1 MLFGVTQISG
11 KGQNSEIM
19 RRSFLTVCVSLAA
32 YAVAGQPWESYELTG
47 KGDTINR
54 VDSKGVR
61 HGMWLVKTG
70 PLRGEPGYEEEGE
83 YRNGIKEGVWRRFSL
98 QGDLIA
104 VEQFKR
110 GFRDGTQMY
119 FTPLGEPLR
128 EETWKS
134 VDPDNPYDTIDVP
147 DLNNPMVSHSK
158 VIRHEAAEVKHGPW
172 KYFDPMTGRVVRTE
186 NYISGQ
192 KQGPL
197 ASASSPASNDAG
209 EKKVPKPPAVLE
221 WEKKNSGKKKVSVRD
236 GRTGG

>member
-1 MLFGVTQISG
+1 MKRT
-11 KGQNSEIM
+11 
-19 RRSFLTVCVSLAA
+19 FLTVSILAMA
-32 YAVAGQPWESYELTG
+32 FMAAGQPWESYELTD

-54 VDSKGVR
+54 VDGKGVR

-83 YRNGIKEGVWRRFSL
+83 YRNGIKEGIWRRFSL

-119 FTPLGEPLR
+119 FTSMGEPLR

-158 VIRHEAAEVKHGPW
+158 VIRHEAAEVRHGPW
-172 KYFDPMTGRVVRTE
+172 KYYDPLTGRVVKTD
-186 NYISGQ
+186 NYISGV
-192 KQGPL
+192 KQGL
-197 ASASSPASNDAG
+197 ASSGPPQSSPG
-209 EKKVPKPPAVLE
+209 TEEKKVPKPPAVQD
-221 WEKKNSGKKKVSVRD
+221 WEKKNAGKKKVAVRD

>member
-1 MLFGVTQISG
+1 M
-11 KGQNSEIM
+11 N
-19 RRSFLTVCVSLAA
+19 RSFLTVSLLFTALA
-32 YAVAGQPWESYELTG
+32 SAGQKWESYELTE

-54 VDSKGVR
+54 VDGKGVR
-61 HGMWLVKTG
+61 QGMWLVKTG

-83 YRNGIKEGVWRRFSL
+83 YRNGIKEGVWRRYSL

-104 VEQFKR
+104 MEQFKR
-110 GFRDGTQMY
+110 GYRDGTQMY

-172 KYFDPMTGRVVRTE
+172 KYFDPLTGRVFKTE

-192 KQGPL
+192 KQGPPT
-197 ASASSPASNDAG
+197 AQNGPPSGESA
-209 EKKVPKPPAVLE
+209 EKKTPKPPAVLD
-221 WEKKNSGKKKVSVRD
+221 WEKKNSGKKKVAVRD

>member
-1 MLFGVTQISG
+1 M
-11 KGQNSEIM
+11 N
-19 RRSFLTVCVSLAA
+19 RSFLTMSLLFTALVS
-32 YAVAGQPWESYELTG
+32 AGQKWESYELTD

-54 VDSKGVR
+54 VDMKGVR
-61 HGMWLVKTG
+61 QGMWLVKTG
-70 PLRGEPGYEEEGE
+70 PLRGEPGFEEEGE
-83 YRNGIKEGVWRRFSL
+83 YRNGIKEGVWRRYSL

-104 VEQFKR
+104 MEQFKR
-110 GFRDGTQMY
+110 GYRDGTQMY

-172 KYFDPMTGRVVRTE
+172 KYFDPLTGRVFRTE

-192 KQGPL
+192 KQGPPT
-197 ASASSPASNDAG
+197 AQNTPSSGESG
-209 EKKVPKPPAVLE
+209 EKKTPKPPAVLD
-221 WEKKNSGKKKVSVRD
+221 WEKKNSGKKKVAVRD

>member
-1 MLFGVTQISG
+1 
-11 KGQNSEIM
+11 M
-19 RRSFLTVCVSLAA
+19 RRTFLTVSILVMAFTAA
-32 YAVAGQPWESYELTG
+32 CQPWESYELTD

-54 VDSKGVR
+54 VDGKGVR

-119 FTPLGEPLR
+119 FTSMGEPLR

-172 KYFDPMTGRVVRTE
+172 KFYDPLTGRVIKTD
-186 NYISGQ
+186 NYISGV
-192 KQGPL
+192 KQGL
-197 ASASSPASNDAG
+197 ASSVPPQPSPSQED
-209 EKKVPKPPAVLE
+209 KKVPKPPAVQE
-221 WEKKNSGKKKVSVRD
+221 WEKKNAGKKKVAVRD

>member
-1 MLFGVTQISG
+1 MLAFAAFTVT
-11 KGQNSEIM
+11 
-19 RRSFLTVCVSLAA
+19 
-32 YAVAGQPWESYELTG
+32 GQPWESYELTE

-54 VDSKGVR
+54 VDGKGLR
-61 HGMWLVKTG
+61 QGMWLVKTG

-98 QGDLIA
+98 QGDMIA

-110 GFRDGTQMY
+110 GFRDGRQVY
-119 FTPLGEPLR
+119 FSPLGEPLR

-158 VIRHEAAEVKHGPW
+158 VIKLEGTEVKHGPW
-172 KYFDPMTGRVVRTE
+172 KYFDPLTGRIIKTE
-186 NYISGQ
+186 NWISGQ
-192 KQGPL
+192 KQGPVSD
-197 ASASSPASNDAG
+197 ASVQESQNSG
-209 EKKVPKPPAVLE
+209 QKKVPKPAAVQE
-221 WEKKNSGKKKVSVRD
+221 WEKKNSGKKKVEVRD